1 MGHILPRAAF
11 PLTGWNEIPLH
22 HDHHSHHHFDGFTP
36 ALTVSIA
43 IHCAAVLILVW
54 WPQDTGLRF
63 VKR

>member
-1 MGHILPRAAF
+1 MGHILPRAAFPLTGAAF

-43 IHCAAVLILVW
+43 THRNC
-54 WPQDTGLRF
+54 
-63 VKR
+63 VK